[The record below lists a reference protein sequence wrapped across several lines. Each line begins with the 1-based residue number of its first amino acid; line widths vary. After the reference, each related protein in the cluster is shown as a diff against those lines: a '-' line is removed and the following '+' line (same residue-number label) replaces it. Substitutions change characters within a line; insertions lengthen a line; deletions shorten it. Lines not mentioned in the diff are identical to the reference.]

1 MPVPGAT
8 VPGAAVA
15 DVPVPGA
22 TVPGVTMAGVA
33 VAQARYRR
41 DDLLALP
48 GGQSVPSMPP
58 EPHSPP
64 ESSMPHDAHIPSVPA
79 RGTNRVEGDGD
90 RAASG
95 SGNRDQYRAT
105 A

>member
-1 MPVPGAT
+1 
-8 VPGAAVA
+8 
-15 DVPVPGA
+15 VPVSGA
-22 TVPGVTMAGVA
+22 TVPGVPVAGMTMAGAA

-90 RAASG
+90 RAASS
-95 SGNRDQYRAT
+95 SGDQYRAT